1 MVDKIKNFETV
12 LNAYY
17 PTITDIRLSPWKK
30 RLLKIFGGWRYKL
43 GLYQFPYEIKI
54 LQKLWKY
61 RQPET
66 EGF

>member
-30 RLLKIFGGWRYKL
+30 RLLKILGGWRYKL
-43 GLYQFPYEIKI
+43 GVYQFPYEIKI